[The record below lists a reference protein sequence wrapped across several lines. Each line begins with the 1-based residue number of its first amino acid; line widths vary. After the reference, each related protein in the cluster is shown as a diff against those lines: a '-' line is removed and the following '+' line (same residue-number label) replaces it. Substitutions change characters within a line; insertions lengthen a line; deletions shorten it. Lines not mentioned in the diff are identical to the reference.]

1 MGNLKP
7 GQYDYREITAACGIN
22 RKIKYSWWVDFKT
35 NFINS
40 GKKLKNMKAKSI
52 KGKSTEEIQSALENS
67 MADGFKPTL
76 AIVFLSVSQDRAAII
91 RLLDAHGI
99 AIFGAT
105 TSGEFTDEVT
115 EKGTVVMLLLDI
127 NRNYFQIYLDEYPE
141 KNYRETS
148 SSIARKAITKFAKP
162 AFLISGSHLETD
174 AEQLLF
180 GFEDV
185 VGKDVNV
192 YGGMASD
199 DYTFTEQ
206 FVFTNGM
213 ESNQG
218 IVALVLDENKILIKG
233 KATCGWKAIGTEK
246 TVTKSEGNHVYTVD
260 DIPVL
265 DLTAK
270 YGGLENVSP
279 DNAGLLLEIA
289 ANLPL
294 QLQRPKGDPVM
305 RPGLV
310 IDWEDRSFYCSGS
323 VAQGS
328 KVRFSIPPDFDVMEK
343 VIKGIE
349 DLKENEMPEADA
361 LIVFSCAGRI
371 LAFGPMMNMEIE
383 GLKKIWNVPMAGM
396 FSNAELGRATG
407 GNLEMHNL
415 TTCCVALKER

>member
-1 MGNLKP
+1 
-7 GQYDYREITAACGIN
+7 
-22 RKIKYSWWVDFKT
+22 
-35 NFINS
+35 
-40 GKKLKNMKAKSI
+40 MKAKSI

-67 MADGFKPTL
+67 IADGFKPTL
-76 AIVFLSVSQDRAAII
+76 AIVFLSVSQDRAAISK
-91 RLLDAHGI
+91 LLDAHGI

-105 TSGEFTDEVT
+105 TSGEFIDEVT

-127 NRNYFQIYLDEYPE
+127 NRDYFQIYLDEYPE

-148 SSIARKAITKFAKP
+148 SSIARKAITKFVKP

-185 VGKDVNV
+185 VGTDVNV

-199 DYTFTEQ
+199 DNTFTEQ
-206 FVFTNGM
+206 FVFTNGK

-218 IVALVLDENKILIKG
+218 VVALALDENKILIKG
-233 KATCGWKAIGTEK
+233 KATCGWKAVGTEK
-246 TVTKSEGNHVYTVD
+246 IVTKSEGNHVYTVD

-294 QLQRPKGDPVM
+294 QLQREKGDPVM

-310 IDWEDRSFYCSGS
+310 IDWNDHSFYCSGT
-323 VAQGS
+323 VPQES
-328 KVRFSIPPDFDVMEK
+328 KVRFSLPPDFDVMEK
-343 VIKGIE
+343 VIKGAE
-349 DLKENEMPEADA
+349 ELKANEMPDADA

-415 TTCCVALKER
+415 TTCCVALKEI